1 MSLNKSGDIAGFQF
15 SKAKLKNGNSTDHD
29 KKIIPSKVK
38 DIQDIPIPTT
48 SFPDLDFLSLT
59 IPFVF
64 LFFVSMTLCLLNI
77 LKTSLL
83 SSTRTVESQIKF
95 ESTLTTNIYIIEPSS
110 VVPTHDDDAHGV
122 IDSGFIYL
130 TPL

>member
-29 KKIIPSKVK
+29 KKIIP
-38 DIQDIPIPTT
+38 TT

-59 IPFVF
+59 IPLLF

-83 SSTRTVESQIKF
+83 SSTRTVESQRKF

-110 VVPTHDDDAHGV
+110 VVPTHDDDVHGV
-122 IDSGFIYL
+122 CDSEFI
-130 TPL
+130 

>member
-1 MSLNKSGDIAGFQF
+1 MYLSKSGDIAGFQF
-15 SKAKLKNGNSTDHD
+15 SKAKLNTKNWNSTDHD
-29 KKIIPSKVK
+29 KNIVPSKVK

-59 IPFVF
+59 IPFLCLF
-64 LFFVSMTLCLLNI
+64 LVSMTILL
-77 LKTSLL
+77 LKTYML
-83 SSTRTVESQIKF
+83 SSTRTEQTQKKF
-95 ESTLTTNIYIIEPSS
+95 QQVCSTNINTIAPSS
-110 VVPTHDDDAHGV
+110 FVPIHDDDAHGV